1 MMQIKREKVKIFLK
15 ETIWCVKGFN
25 QLLEDEEKN
34 KQVERGLSK
43 NNVYF
48 SSTNKNIQQIFE

>member
-1 MMQIKREKVKIFLK
+1 MMQIKREKVNISKRNY
-15 ETIWCVKGFN
+15 IWCVKGFN

-34 KQVERGLSK
+34 KQLKEDCQK
-43 NNVYF
+43 KTYIF